1 MTNREK
7 LRKSMYY
14 IYNMDFLPLDTEEYM
29 CMFRALAEELQ
40 TPQNPWDWDNF
51 AEEINCLKASD
62 EKWFTEVF
70 DKYF

>member
-14 IYNMDFLPLDTEEYM
+14 IYNMDFLPLDTGEYM
-29 CMFRALAEELQ
+29 AMFFGLANTL
-40 TPQNPWDWDNF
+40 NISLDAFDWDCF
-51 AEEINCLKASD
+51 IEEINCLKASD
-62 EKWFTEVF
+62 EKWFTEIF